1 MVKLWKHS
9 PSTKVTRVRIRPH
22 HHEWVDKL
30 GSSHRSGRFFLP
42 ILRFSLSSKTKTWLD
57 LILFVVNTC
66 THLTRR
72 HIGSDC
78 YASLLTDEITSWTIY
93 VDKYTTIFRRTTIM
107 STRHYQLKR
116 YETRRNYSC
125 TRSNWKLMQLAS
137 REFEPDKISEINV
150 TIEDYRKEI
159 ISFLFFVSKLAN

>member
-1 MVKLWKHS
+1 MNRQNCQITYAENKPLVTATHFFSTQWS
-9 PSTKVTRVRIRPH
+9 NCESTKVTRIRIRPQ

-78 YASLLTDEITSWTIY
+78 YASLLIDEITSWTIY
-93 VDKYTTIFRRTTIM
+93 VDKYTTIFPSNNNNEHSLLSVEEIRNTQKL
-107 STRHYQLKR
+107 QLHSIEL
-116 YETRRNYSC
+116 ETHATCFAWVWTWQNIR
-125 TRSNWKLMQLAS
+125 
-137 REFEPDKISEINV
+137 D
-150 TIEDYRKEI
+150 
-159 ISFLFFVSKLAN
+159 

>member
-1 MVKLWKHS
+1 VVKLWKHS
-9 PSTKVTRVRIRPH
+9 SSTKVTRIRIRPQ

-30 GSSHRSGRFFLP
+30 GSSHRSVRFFLP

-93 VDKYTTIFRRTTIM
+93 VDKYTTNFPSNNNNEHSLLSVPEEIRNAETTAALDRTGNSCNLLRVSLSLTKYPRLTWQ
-107 STRHYQLKR
+107 STNLWGNLRIT
-116 YETRRNYSC
+116 E
-125 TRSNWKLMQLAS
+125 
-137 REFEPDKISEINV
+137 
-150 TIEDYRKEI
+150 RK
-159 ISFLFFVSKLAN
+159 